1 MLQMRSVTLYHRF
14 YMRMCSLGLF
24 FQILLHVAV
33 MALDMN
39 GRRYLLTRLG
49 W

>member
-14 YMRMCSLGLF
+14 CMRMCSLGLF
-24 FQILLHVAV
+24 SDMIHVAV

-39 GRRYLLTRLG
+39 GRRHLLTRLG